1 MKSVKGSLIAR
12 GEEHGFTSHLGCIT
26 SIRRTAPSSTGMGQQ
41 TPNTAALG
49 EEDRASRPPLPAH
62 IHTQTAAS
70 ITSQLLVLAA
80 EVPLPSATLPLHAC
94 QGNEGRPF
102 LLGASDELRHLG

>member
-49 EEDRASRPPLPAH
+49 EEDRAS
-62 IHTQTAAS
+62 ITA
-70 ITSQLLVLAA
+70 QLLVLAA